1 MKLEI
6 CIQELEFTLVN
17 EASLDKN
24 VENVYIGDLLSM
36 VMRKANEDSLWLTVQ
51 THVNAIAVAEMLDFA
66 AIVFV
71 EGLWPDEDAI
81 TKANDL
87 NIPLFVSQ
95 DDAYILAK
103 KLAQKG
109 I

>member
-1 MKLEI
+1 MKLDA
-6 CIQELEFTLVN
+6 CIHELEFTFVN

-24 VENVYIGDLLSM
+24 VESVYIGDLLSM
-36 VMRKANEDSLWLTVQ
+36 VMRKANEDTLWLTVQ

-71 EGLWPDEDAI
+71 EGLSPDEDAI
-81 TKANDL
+81 SKANDL
-87 NIPLFVSQ
+87 NIPLFVCQ
-95 DDAYILAK
+95 DDAYTLAK